1 MAIFKSRKEKF
12 EARVKQVEQMS
23 DEEYNKYKQTNFA
36 HKKKVATGWLIGSIA
51 VSALLLGLLAVT
63 GAMWGW
69 AVYKIAFALTAT
81 VVGGTASSLTSAF
94 FRRHYK
100 RELKVQKLV
109 KERDNAKTI
118 KGRALDTQKQ
128 TQLDGKIAK
137 NVNKLQN
144 ARKITGREAQD
155 YKGVDKAVATKAKTS
170 AIDKKKVVKEFFQ
183 NEVAGIKSKRDAVT
197 FAVQNEW
204 SYYKDNERANYQNDD
219 ACQGK
224 IEVLFVEYDDN
235 GQAVCDDKNNLQY
248 KESFAVNSKSD
259 IDLAKSNAI
268 IYDNLAKQDI
278 DFPVQIRTTV
288 GDKVNVT
295 TYKTKT
301 ELSEARDSA
310 IASTA
315 EYLKNH
321 EIETP
326 QKETKT
332 ENGET
337 YTINF
342 DGQDQTLTQTYSK

>member
-118 KGRALDTQKQ
+118 KGRSLDTQKQ

-144 ARKITGREAQD
+144 ARKITGREAQ
-155 YKGVDKAVATKAKTS
+155 
-170 AIDKKKVVKEFFQ
+170 
-183 NEVAGIKSKRDAVT
+183 AGRD
-197 FAVQNEW
+197 
-204 SYYKDNERANYQNDD
+204 
-219 ACQGK
+219 
-224 IEVLFVEYDDN
+224 
-235 GQAVCDDKNNLQY
+235 
-248 KESFAVNSKSD
+248 
-259 IDLAKSNAI
+259 
-268 IYDNLAKQDI
+268 
-278 DFPVQIRTTV
+278 
-288 GDKVNVT
+288 
-295 TYKTKT
+295 
-301 ELSEARDSA
+301 
-310 IASTA
+310 
-315 EYLKNH
+315 
-321 EIETP
+321 
-326 QKETKT
+326 
-332 ENGET
+332 
-337 YTINF
+337 
-342 DGQDQTLTQTYSK
+342 